1 MKNKIIVAPLNWGL
15 GHASRCVPII
25 HFLVENNFTP
35 VIASDGNALE
45 LLQKEFPGLEFLDL
59 PSYGI
64 SYAKNL
70 KLGLLF
76 QFPKVLRAIKNER
89 KVIANYLEQDKEVVG
104 IISDNRLGVRNSK
117 IPSVYLT
124 HQVNVLAGFV
134 TFISSKIHQFYI
146 KKFDEC
152 WVPDTKDNL
161 FSGALSKTNN
171 QILGLKYIGV
181 LSRFKK
187 GNLPIINDVLILLS
201 GIESQRKSLE
211 DKLLSEFANYQGR
224 VVVVQGLIEN
234 KQTIIE
240 TKGIKMYNYL
250 LSSEVEKEIKQ
261 SQIVVCRS
269 GYSSIMDLAVLD
281 KKAIFIPTP
290 NQPEQEYLASYLEGK
305 KMAPFSLQN
314 ELTKEKIKV
323 VSNYKGLSSEKT
335 LLDPDLLCLFKR
347 K

>member
-211 DKLLSEFANYQGR
+211 GKLLSEFANYQGR

-234 KQTIIE
+234 KQTVIE